1 MPEVFT
7 VGGLSI
13 DNIVAADGSVQRDVM
28 GGNAVYSAAGA
39 RLWLDD
45 VGVLG
50 LVPRNF
56 PSELLERL
64 RAARICTKGVTQV
77 DEQVDLSEWFFY
89 RRDGSRI
96 DQLHAAPDAFT
107 AFGLSGDS
115 ISMADAARFAE
126 HLKNTQ
132 TSGRTFGAFRLDHPV
147 QLGHLPPGYAGAKG
161 AHLAANRPDAL
172 RRMAQA
178 LSERA
183 MVISLDPGSNA
194 SILGEERAG
203 LGFPTMDVFLP
214 SERELQ
220 LLTRQG
226 STGERMMDLMG
237 SGLAALVVKMGA
249 QGSMLSGAG
258 LGAPLAIPALSV
270 NAIDPT
276 GAGDAYCGG
285 FLAGFV
291 RTRDIL
297 TSACLGT
304 VSASFAV
311 EAFGPMRLMQ
321 ATRSAAH
328 ERLGTLLAD
337 LTDALRAKIR
347 AAVPDIARV
356 FP

>member
-13 DNIVAADGSVQRDVM
+13 DNIVAADGSVRCHVM

-45 VGVLG
+45 VGVAG
-50 LVPRNF
+50 LVPRNYPAAF
-56 PSELLERL
+56 LDHLRL
-64 RAARICTKGVTQV
+64 ARIDTEAVVSV
-77 DEQVDLSEWFFY
+77 DEQVDRFEWFFY
-89 RRDGSRI
+89 NDSGSRI
-96 DQLHAAPDAFT
+96 DQIHAAPDAFQ
-107 AFGLSGDS
+107 AFGLSGNRIDK
-115 ISMADAARFAE
+115 ADAARFAE
-126 HLKNTQ
+126 HLKSTQ
-132 TSGRTFGAFRLDHPV
+132 TPGRTFGAFRLDHPV
-147 QLGHLPPGYAGAKG
+147 QIGHLPPGYSGAIG

-183 MVISLDPGSNA
+183 MTITLDPGSNA
-194 SILGEERAG
+194 ARLGDERAD
-203 LGFPTMDVFLP
+203 LGFPAMDVFLP
-214 SERELQ
+214 SERELHQ
-220 LLTRQG
+220 LTRQG
-226 STGERMMDLMG
+226 SIGERLTELMS

-249 QGSMLSGAG
+249 QGSMLVGAS
-258 LGAPLAIPALSV
+258 LDAPLTVPALPV

-285 FLAGFV
+285 FLAGYV

-311 EAFGPMRLMQ
+311 EAFGPLRLLQ
-321 ATRSAAH
+321 ATRFAAH
-328 ERLGTLLAD
+328 ARLGRLMAV
-337 LTDALRAKIR
+337 LTEPLQAKIS
-347 AAVPDIARV
+347 AAVPNIARV

>member
-13 DNIVAADGSVQRDVM
+13 DNIVAADGSVHCNVM

-45 VGVLG
+45 VGVVG
-50 LVPRNF
+50 LVPRNY
-56 PSELLERL
+56 PAACLESLRL
-64 RAARICTKGVTQV
+64 ARIDTAAVIRV
-77 DEQVDLSEWFFY
+77 DEQVDHFEWFFY
-89 RRDGSRI
+89 NEDGSRI
-96 DQLHAAPDAFT
+96 DHLHAAPDAFK
-107 AFGLSGDS
+107 AFGLCGNS
-115 ISMADAARFAE
+115 ISRADATRFAE

-132 TSGRTFGAFRLDHPV
+132 TPGRTFGAFRLDHPV
-147 QLGHLPPGYAGAKG
+147 QIGHLPPRYDGAKG
-161 AHLAANRPDAL
+161 VHLAANRPDAL
-172 RRMAQA
+172 RCMAQA
-178 LSERA
+178 LSQRV
-183 MVISLDPGSNA
+183 MLITLDPGSNA
-194 SILGEERAG
+194 SMLGEERAA
-203 LGFPTMDVFLP
+203 LGFPAMDVFLP
-214 SERELQ
+214 SERELH

-226 STGERMMDLMG
+226 STGQRMTELMG
-237 SGLAALVVKMGA
+237 SGLTASVVKMGA
-249 QGSMLSGAG
+249 QGSMLAGAG
-258 LGAPLAIPALSV
+258 LDAPLTVPALSV

-311 EAFGPMRLMQ
+311 EAFGPLHLMQ